1 MLKFNNANIVT
12 GYIKQLLADFNLPRY
27 RVYTKANEA
36 YYNEH
41 GEESPE
47 IINSFKKTIANI
59 NLDIDVAHGTQ
70 TSLTDHI
77 QYVNYIRNNYVQ
89 RYVEGR

>member
-27 RVYTKANEA
+27 RIYTKAYEA
-36 YYNEH
+36 YYREN
-41 GEESPE
+41 GQESPE

-59 NLDIDVAHGTQ
+59 NLDINAAQ
-70 TSLTDHI
+70 P
-77 QYVNYIRNNYVQ
+77 
-89 RYVEGR
+89 